1 MPGRLAVAHGP
12 RWLAV
17 LHGVGDHQ
25 DFLVRR
31 MSAFLQLLGVDHE
44 LPEMTGKV
52 DLLLVCYIGT
62 PEAKH
67 AIVEPVFANL
77 CNVLFVIVVE
87 VEANDIRTNV
97 ASVLDR

>member
-1 MPGRLAVAHGP
+1 MR
-12 RWLAV
+12 
-17 LHGVGDHQ
+17 GV
-25 DFLVRR
+25 
-31 MSAFLQLLGVDHE
+31 STFLQLLGVDHE
-44 LPEMTGKV
+44 FPELTGKV
-52 DLLLVCYIGT
+52 DLLLVCDVGT

-87 VEANDIRTNV
+87 VEANDISANV